1 MRRSLWATCLG
12 LVLSLAFARSAA
24 AICIVQPIDRLVKGS
39 DDVWWGT
46 VIDATAVPERSP
58 GIWELTVRLDQVLK
72 GEGSPG
78 DTYFVYT
85 STCGLFLS
93 EHAAEKEAQGF
104 VGDQRLFL
112 VHMDHRGRY
121 VAYSEIVQVSQA
133 PSGEATA
140 EEQYSAP
147 WPSSAS
153 PARRSR
159 PVQPVPHRS
168 PLKGARR
175 RFCRGCWWPQ
185 SWSGSSR
192 GSRGAGGRT
201 SREPV

>member
-1 MRRSLWATCLG
+1 MTRMRRSLWATCFG

-39 DDVWWGT
+39 DDV
-46 VIDATAVPERSP
+46 IDATAAPERSP
-58 GIWELTVRLDQVLK
+58 GIWELTVHLDQVLK

-93 EHAAEKEAQGF
+93 RHAAEKEAQGF

-121 VAYSEIVQVSQA
+121 VAYSEIVQVSGA

-140 EEQYSAP
+140 EEQYAAALADLGLTREAVSPSRTGAP
-147 WPSSAS
+147 PVAAEGSS
-153 PARRSR
+153 P
-159 PVQPVPHRS
+159 
-168 PLKGARR
+168 PLLPWVLVAAVVVGVAAWIARR
-175 RFCRGCWWPQ
+175 R
-185 SWSGSSR
+185 
-192 GSRGAGGRT
+192 RT
-201 SREPV
+201 NAP

>member
-1 MRRSLWATCLG
+1 MTRMRRSLWATCFG

-46 VIDATAVPERSP
+46 VIDATAAPERRP

-93 EHAAEKEAQGF
+93 THAAEREAQGF

-121 VAYSEIVQVSQA
+121 VAYSEIVQVSGA

-140 EEQYSAP
+140 EEQYTAALADLGLTREAVSPSRTGAP
-147 WPSSAS
+147 PVAAEGSS
-153 PARRSR
+153 P
-159 PVQPVPHRS
+159 
-168 PLKGARR
+168 PLLPWVVVAAVVVGVAAWIARR
-175 RFCRGCWWPQ
+175 R
-185 SWSGSSR
+185 
-192 GSRGAGGRT
+192 RT
-201 SREPV
+201 NVP